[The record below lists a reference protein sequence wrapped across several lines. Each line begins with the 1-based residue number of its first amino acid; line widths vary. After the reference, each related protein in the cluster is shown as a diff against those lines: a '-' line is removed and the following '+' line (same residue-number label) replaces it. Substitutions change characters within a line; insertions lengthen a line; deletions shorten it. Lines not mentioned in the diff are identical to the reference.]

1 MGKKEGTF
9 IIQKDDLEFIFNYLE
24 ANVKR
29 KSNFNISFNHKQ
41 INLSKVIR
49 VKTINMTKVKKA
61 KNLFSSKLKNMINK
75 KSLLKYPL

>member
-9 IIQKDDLEFIFNYLE
+9 IIQRDDLEFIFNNLE

-29 KSNFNISFNHKQ
+29 KSNINISFNNKQ
-41 INLSKVIR
+41 RNLSKVIR

-75 KSLLKYPL
+75 KSLLNYPL